1 MFFLPTKETPVLC
14 QGITSNAGAVHTE
27 LALAYGSNI
36 VAGTSADKNV
46 KQFLGVPVFKT
57 VAEAVRAKNPKISVV
72 FSTPVHALSD
82 VQEAIEAGLKMVV
95 CITEHVP
102 MHDALKMKALAEE
115 KGVCLLGPASMGIG
129 VIGQTVIGSVPLHLF
144 QKGKIGLVGRS
155 ASLMWEAA
163 CQLPEHGLGVSCVI
177 SLGADHLIGTS
188 FVPAVKA
195 LLNDDKTQGILIV
208 GQVHGELEYELA
220 RFYKKQKNKKP
231 MWVYIPGRSLEK
243 SEKRPLLGMQ
253 TVKFSD
259 VIEKK
264 KIALQE
270 AGIFWIESP
279 DTFGK
284 TIKKDMKK

>member
-36 VAGTSADKNV
+36 VAGISADKNV

-57 VAEAVRAKNPKISVV
+57 VVEAVRAKAPEVSVI
-72 FSTPVHALSD
+72 FSTPVHALKD
-82 VQEAIEAGLKMVV
+82 VQEAISAGIKMVV
-95 CITEHVP
+95 CITERVP
-102 MHDALKMKALAEE
+102 MHDALKMKALADE
-115 KGVCLLGPASMGIG
+115 KGVCLLGPSSMGIG
-129 VIGQTVIGSVPLHLF
+129 VMGQTVIGSVPLHLF
-144 QKGKIGLVGRS
+144 QKGKIGLLGRS
-155 ASLMWEAA
+155 ASLMWEVAG
-163 CQLPEHGLGVSCVI
+163 QLASVGLGVSNVV

-188 FVPAVKA
+188 FVPPVKA
-195 LLNDDKTQGILIV
+195 LLADDKTQGILVV

-231 MWVYIPGRSLEK
+231 LWVYIPGRSLDR

-259 VIEKK
+259 VIERKK
-264 KIALQE
+264 EVLMD
-270 AGIFWIESP
+270 AGIRWIDSP
-279 DTFGK
+279 DMFGK
-284 TIKKDMKK
+284 ILKKDKK